1 MVKIRLEISYLPG
14 VEDPEA
20 TTLHHNLGIL
30 GYYNIDFV
38 SMIKVYEME
47 FAEDE
52 ETAKAMA
59 NNIAESILINPVI
72 NSYKL
77 IVLGE

>member
-1 MVKIRLEISYLPG
+1 MVKIRIEISYLPG

-30 GYYNIDFV
+30 GYYQVDSV

-47 FAEDE
+47 FSEEE
-52 ETAKAMA
+52 ETAKTMA
-59 NNIAESILINPVI
+59 SNIAESILINPVI
-72 NSYKL
+72 NGYKI

>member
-1 MVKIRLEISYLPG
+1 MVKIRLEISYLSG

-30 GYYNIDFV
+30 GYYGIDEV
-38 SMIKVYEME
+38 KILRVYELE
-47 FAEDE
+47 FSEDI
-52 ETAKAMA
+52 ETAQSMA
-59 NNIAESILINPVI
+59 KTIAESILINPVI

-77 IVLGE
+77 IVIGE

>member
-30 GYYNIDFV
+30 GYYSVDSV

-47 FAEDE
+47 FAEE
-52 ETAKAMA
+52 EEKAKAMA
-59 NNIAESILINPVI
+59 SNIAESILINPVI

-77 IVLGE
+77 IVLGD

>member
-30 GYYNIDFV
+30 GYYSIESV
-38 SMIKVYEME
+38 SMLKVYEME
-47 FAEDE
+47 FSEDE
-52 ETAKAMA
+52 ETAKSMA
-59 NNIAESILINPVI
+59 KIVAESILINPVI

>member
-30 GYYNIDFV
+30 GSSDMFTKNADAIFFMSLLNSKDR
-38 SMIKVYEME
+38 E
-47 FAEDE
+47 FLMDHQV
-52 ETAKAMA
+52 
-59 NNIAESILINPVI
+59 NP
-72 NSYKL
+72 
-77 IVLGE
+77 ER